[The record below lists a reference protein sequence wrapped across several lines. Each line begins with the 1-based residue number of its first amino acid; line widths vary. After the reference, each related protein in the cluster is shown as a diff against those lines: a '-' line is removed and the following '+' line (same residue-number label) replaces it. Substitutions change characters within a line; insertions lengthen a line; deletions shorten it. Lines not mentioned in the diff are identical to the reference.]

1 MGEIAAKEI
10 VPINL
15 EEELKES
22 YLNYA
27 MHVIVGRALPDA
39 RDGLKPV
46 HRRILYAMHV
56 MNNDWNKPPKKSMRI
71 VGDVTGKYHPHGD
84 TAAYETIVRLGQ
96 WWSLRYMLVDKQGN
110 FGSMDGDPPA
120 AARYTEARMSRIAHE
135 ILEDLDKETVKF
147 IENYDGQE
155 TMPDVLPTRI
165 PNLLINGSSGIAVGM
180 ATNMAPHNLDETIS
194 ACLAFIE
201 NPEISI
207 DELLKLIPGP
217 DFPTGG
223 IINGKSG
230 IRNAYETGKGKVKVR
245 AKTQIEGEEEGKP
258 QIVISEIP
266 YMVNKARLVENI
278 AHLMRD
284 KKIEGIKEIRDESDK
299 DDPVRIVIELR
310 SGAIAD
316 VVLNNLFKQ
325 TQMQTVFGINNVALV
340 GTEPKL
346 LNLKDILGIFF
357 NFRKEV
363 VSKRTIYELKRARER
378 GHILEGLTIALSN
391 IDPMIDLIKKSKD
404 GNEAKAKLLKKKWKA
419 GKVTKMLK
427 KAGAE
432 ACRPEDLEKDVGL
445 KGKSY
450 QLSENQAQAILDMR
464 LQRLTGLEQDRLIKE
479 YEEIVDLI
487 TSLME
492 ILSDNTRLIEV
503 VCDELKEIQTQYK
516 DERRTEIQDSI
527 GDLNAEDL
535 ITPEDRVVTI
545 SHEGY
550 AKTQPLDEY
559 RSQRRGGTG
568 KTAASVKEED
578 FVEQLLVANTHT
590 TLLCFSN
597 LGQVYWLK
605 VYDIPS
611 AGRVAKGRPLVN
623 LIQLNEG
630 ERITSMVP
638 VDAYKE
644 GNFVLMATK
653 SGTVKKTP
661 LTEFSNRRKGG
672 KRAITLVG
680 DDELVGSTI
689 TNGKKFVMLVSNA
702 GKAAHFSESEV
713 RSMGRSAQGV
723 RGIKLEKGQ
732 QVISLIIP
740 EEEATIFTVS
750 KNGFGKRSV
759 SSDFRKTRRGAK
771 GVIAMQ
777 TSERNGQLIGAAQ
790 VSDEDQVMLITNKGM
805 LVRTK
810 VSEINVI
817 GRNTQ
822 GVTVIKLKEGEK
834 LVNLAPISE
843 EFIDDA

>member
-503 VCDELKEIQTQYK
+503 VCDELKEIQTKYK

-527 GDLNAEDL
+527 GDLSVEDL

-834 LVNLAPISE
+834 LVSLAPISE